1 MRARSTSVWASGC
14 HSARCTA
21 VLVALLVLRLD
32 GVQRPDDTGSKAI
45 AVHAEVAEVRLPATV
60 CKLQRPEARERSSVW
75 FGVWDGLWLEVTV
88 SG

>member
-1 MRARSTSVWASGC
+1 
-14 HSARCTA
+14 
-21 VLVALLVLRLD
+21 LLVLRLD
-32 GVQRPDDTGSKAI
+32 GVQRPDDTGSKARPHESYGTNAI